1 MRNWRAAIPS
11 ILALVCI
18 AGLAWCVHRLQ
29 QIDPFARLNPL
40 YADAGMGNV
49 LIRFTQTEVR
59 ARQLNQPLWRMKVK
73 RADLSRDRQ
82 RWLLDGVQ
90 EAVLYDDGKPAW
102 RLTAAQAVYE
112 GASRFLQVADARLYG
127 NPVQLTCSQ
136 ATWRDQKREL
146 QCLGIIR
153 GSLRDGEFTAQA
165 LRYLGGEKRLV
176 AEEVRLVMRTSL
188 EPVAFLQTEPAKQ
201 EANEKQTKTR
211 RVEVTFKRLEEQ
223 QGKTR
228 IGEGLVI
235 RDGDTVM
242 TADRAEQ
249 DIEAQII
256 HATGNLHVTDPRVEL
271 SADKLTI
278 ELKEKRAVLEGNV
291 KILVKPKQSEEAGAQ
306 PASEETRSLKTEMRE
321 PVQITCDRA
330 ENLYQ
335 KKIITLTGNLKMVQL
350 LKENGKTRTL
360 TAQKAVYNSR
370 TEQVQL
376 VGEVHGVDEK
386 GQELIA
392 PEILVSVKEGDEWLK
407 ITQPGKMVILVEEE
421 EEETAEEKPT
431 GSQPVSPPSPPQ
443 QGQR

>member
-11 ILALVCI
+11 IVAMVCI
-18 AGLAWCVHRLQ
+18 AGLAWCVYQLQ

-49 LIRFTQTEVR
+49 LVRFSETEVV
-59 ARQLNQPLWRMKVK
+59 ARQLNTPLWRMKVQ

-82 RWLLDGVQ
+82 RWLLEDVR

-102 RLTAAQAVYE
+102 RLTAAQALYE
-112 GASRFLQVADARLYG
+112 GASRFLQVADVRLYG
-127 NPVQLTCSQ
+127 NPVRLTCSQ
-136 ATWRDQKREL
+136 ATWRDQTREL
-146 QCLGIIR
+146 QCTGIIR
-153 GSLRDGEFTAQA
+153 GSLRDGEFSAQT
-165 LRYLGGEKRLV
+165 LRYLGREKRLV
-176 AEEVRLVMRTSL
+176 AEGVRMVLRTSL
-188 EPVAFLQTEPAKQ
+188 EAVAFLQAEPPTQ
-201 EANEKQTKTR
+201 NSGEKQAKTR
-211 RVEVTFKRLEEQ
+211 RVEVSFKRLEEQ

-228 IGEGLVI
+228 IGEGMVI
-235 RDGDTVM
+235 RDGDTIM

-249 DIEAQII
+249 DIEAQVIY
-256 HATGNLHVTDPRVEL
+256 ATGNLRVTDPRVDL

-291 KILVKPKQSEEAGAQ
+291 KILVKPKQTEQQAAQ
-306 PASEETRSLKTEMRE
+306 PANEETRSLKTEMRE

-335 KKIITLTGNLKMVQL
+335 KKIITLTGNLKMVQTL
-350 LKENGKTRTL
+350 RESGKTRTL

-376 VGEVHGVDEK
+376 IGEVHGVDEK

-392 PEILVSVKEGDEWLK
+392 PEILVSVKEGEEWLK
-407 ITQPGKMVILVEEE
+407 ISQPGKMVIFVEEE
-421 EEETAEEKPT
+421 EETEEAPT
-431 GSQPVSPPSPPQ
+431 TTPPASPTTPPEQ
-443 QGQR
+443 VQR

>member
-11 ILALVCI
+11 ALALVCI

-82 RWLLDGVQ
+82 RWLLEGVQ

-102 RLTAAQAVYE
+102 RLTAAHAVYE
-112 GASRFLQVADARLYG
+112 GASRFLQVADARLRG

-176 AEEVRLVMRTSL
+176 AEGVRLVMHTSL
-188 EPVAFLQTEPAKQ
+188 EPIAFLQTEPAKQ
-201 EANEKQTKTR
+201 EASEKQTKTR
-211 RVEVTFKRLEEQ
+211 RVEVEFKRLEEQ

-235 RDGDTVM
+235 RDGDTLM

-256 HATGNLHVTDPRVEL
+256 HATGNLRVTDPRVEL
-271 SADKLTI
+271 SADRVTI
-278 ELKEKRAVLEGNV
+278 ELREKRAVLEGNV
-291 KILVKPKQSEEAGAQ
+291 KILVKPKQSEQTGAQ

-321 PVQITCDRA
+321 PVQITCNRA

-335 KKIITLTGNLKMVQL
+335 KKIITLTGDLKMVQL

-370 TEQVQL
+370 SEQVQL
-376 VGEVHGVDEK
+376 IGDVHGVDEK

-421 EEETAEEKPT
+421 EEETPA

>member
-11 ILALVCI
+11 ALALTCI
-18 AGLAWCVHRLQ
+18 AVLAWGVHRLQ

-49 LIRFTQTEVR
+49 LVRFTQVEVR
-59 ARQLNQPLWRMKVK
+59 ARQLQQPLWQVRVH

-82 RWLLDGVQ
+82 RWLLEGVQ
-90 EAVLYDDGKPAW
+90 EAVLYDDGQPAW
-102 RLTAAQAVYE
+102 RLRAARAAYE
-112 GASRFLQVADARLYG
+112 GASRLLQVSEAHLQG
-127 NPVQLTCSQ
+127 NPVRLYCSQ
-136 ATWRDQKREL
+136 ATWRDQTREL

-153 GSLRDGEFTAQA
+153 GTLRDGEFTAQSV
-165 LRYLGGEKRLV
+165 RYLGGERRLV
-176 AEEVRLVMRTSL
+176 AEEVRLVMRTSW
-188 EPVAFLQTEPAKQ
+188 EPIAFLQTEPPK
-201 EANEKQTKTR
+201 ESANARQPRTR
-211 RVEVTFKRLEEQ
+211 RVEIEFKRLEEQ

-228 IGEGLVI
+228 IGEGLTI
-235 RDGDTVM
+235 RDGDTLM

-249 DIEAQII
+249 DIEAQVIR
-256 HATGNLHVTDPRVEL
+256 ATGNLRVTDPRVDL
-271 SADKLTI
+271 TADRLII

-291 KILVKPKQSEEAGAQ
+291 QIFVKPKEPQEASAQ
-306 PASEETRSLKTEMRE
+306 APEEETRSLKTEMRE

-335 KKIITLTGNLKMVQL
+335 KKVITLTGNLKMVQV

-376 VGEVHGVDEK
+376 IGEVRGVDEK

-392 PEILVSVKEGDEWLK
+392 PEILVSVKEGDEWLR
-407 ITQPGKMVILVEEE
+407 INQPGRMVILVEEE
-421 EEETAEEKPT
+421 EETEE
-431 GSQPVSPPSPPQ
+431 PPAPPPPQ
-443 QGQR
+443 QTQR

>member
-1 MRNWRAAIPS
+1 MSNWRTAIPS
-11 ILALVCI
+11 VLALMCI

-29 QIDPFARLNPL
+29 QIDPFARLNPF

-49 LIRFTQTEVR
+49 LVRFTDTEVR
-59 ARQLNQPLWRMKVK
+59 ARQLAQPLWQMKVK
-73 RADLSRDRQ
+73 QADLSRDRQ
-82 RWLLDGVQ
+82 RWMLDGVQ

-112 GASRFLQVADARLYG
+112 GASRLLQVADVRLYS
-127 NPVQLTCSQ
+127 NPVRLTCSQ
-136 ATWRDQKREL
+136 AIWRDQTREL
-146 QCLGIIR
+146 QCMGIIQ
-153 GSLRDGEFTAQA
+153 GSLRDGEFTAQS

-176 AEEVRLVMRTSL
+176 AEGVRLALRTSL
-188 EPVAFLQTEPAKQ
+188 EPVAFLQAEPAKQ
-201 EANEKQTKTR
+201 NTGEKQSKTR
-211 RVEVTFKRLEEQ
+211 RVEVEFKRLEEQ

-256 HATGNLHVTDPRVEL
+256 HATGNLRVTDPRVDL
-271 SADKLTI
+271 SADRLTI
-278 ELKEKRAVLEGNV
+278 ELKEKRAILEGNV
-291 KILVKPKQSEEAGAQ
+291 KILVKPKESQEASAQ
-306 PASEETRSLKTEMRE
+306 PTSEETRSLKTEMRE

-335 KKIITLTGNLKMVQL
+335 KKIITLTGNLKMVQM

-360 TAQKAVYNSR
+360 TAQKAIYNSR

-376 VGEVHGVDEK
+376 VGDVHGVDEK
-386 GQELIA
+386 GQELTA

-421 EEETAEEKPT
+421 EETAEESPSA
-431 GSQPVSPPSPPQ
+431 SQPTPPAPPPQ
-443 QGQR
+443 QGQ

>member
-11 ILALVCI
+11 ILAMVCI

-49 LIRFTQTEVR
+49 LVRFSETEVI
-59 ARQLNQPLWRMKVK
+59 ARQLNAPLWHMKVL

-90 EAVLYDDGKPAW
+90 EAVLYDNGKPAW
-102 RLTAAQAVYE
+102 RLTAAQALYE

-127 NPVQLTCSQ
+127 NPVRLTCSQ
-136 ATWRDQKREL
+136 ATWRDQTREL
-146 QCLGIIR
+146 QCMGIIQ
-153 GSLRDGEFTAQA
+153 GFLRDGEFTAQT
-165 LRYLGGEKRLV
+165 LRYLGGEKRLI
-176 AEEVRLVMRTSL
+176 AEGVRLVMRTSL
-188 EPVAFLQTEPAKQ
+188 EPVAFLQSEPPRQ
-201 EANEKQTKTR
+201 NTGEKQAKTR

-235 RDGDTVM
+235 RDGDTIM

-249 DIEAQII
+249 DIEAQVI
-256 HATGNLHVTDPRVEL
+256 HASGNLKVTDPRVDI

-291 KILVKPKQSEEAGAQ
+291 KILVKPKQSEEQAAQ
-306 PASEETRSLKTEMRE
+306 PTSEETRSLKTEMRE

-335 KKIITLTGNLKMVQL
+335 RKIITLTGNLKMVQI
-350 LKENGKTRTL
+350 LKESGKTRTL

-376 VGEVHGVDEK
+376 IGEVHGVDEK

-392 PEILVSVKEGDEWLK
+392 PEIVVSVKEGDEWLR
-407 ITQPGKMVILVEEE
+407 ISQPGKMVIFVEEE
-421 EEETAEEKPT
+421 EETEETPT
-431 GSQPVSPPSPPQ
+431 ATPPASPTTPPQ
-443 QGQR
+443 QEQR

>member
-11 ILALVCI
+11 ALALVCI

-29 QIDPFARLNPL
+29 QMDPFARLNPL

-49 LIRFTQTEVR
+49 LVRFGETEVR
-59 ARQLNQPLWRMKVK
+59 ARQLDQLLWRMTVK
-73 RADLSRDRQ
+73 RVDLSRDRQ
-82 RWLLDGVQ
+82 RWLLDGVR
-90 EAVLYDDGKPAW
+90 EAVLYDGGKPAW
-102 RLTAAQAVYE
+102 RVTAARAVYE
-112 GASRFLQVADARLYG
+112 GASRFLQVADARLHG
-127 NPVQLTCSQ
+127 NPVRLTCSQ
-136 ATWRDQKREL
+136 ATWRDQTREL

-153 GSLRDGEFTAQA
+153 GSLRDGEFTALS

-176 AEEVRLVMRTSL
+176 AEGVRLVMHTSL
-188 EPVAFLQTEPAKQ
+188 QPIALLQTGPPTQ
-201 EANEKQTKTR
+201 GANETRTKTR
-211 RVEVTFKRLEEQ
+211 RVEVTFRRLEEQ

-228 IGEGLVI
+228 TGEGLVI

-249 DIEAQII
+249 DIEAQVI
-256 HATGNLHVTDPRVEL
+256 HATGNLRVTDPRVEL
-271 SADKLTI
+271 SADRLTI

-291 KILVKPKQSEEAGAQ
+291 KILVKPKQSEQTSAP

-321 PVQITCDRA
+321 PVQITCERA

-350 LKENGKTRTL
+350 LKEDGKTRTL

-376 VGEVHGVDEK
+376 VGDVHGVDEK
-386 GQELIA
+386 GQELLA

-421 EEETAEEKPT
+421 EETTEQTPAATP
-431 GSQPVSPPSPPQ
+431 PASPSR

>member
-11 ILALVCI
+11 ILAMVCI
-18 AGLAWCVHRLQ
+18 VGLAWCVHRLQ

-49 LIRFTQTEVR
+49 LVRFSETEVI
-59 ARQLNQPLWRMKVK
+59 ARQLNAPLWHMKVL

-90 EAVLYDDGKPAW
+90 EAVLYDNGKPAW
-102 RLTAAQAVYE
+102 RLTAAQALYE

-127 NPVQLTCSQ
+127 NPVRLTCSQ
-136 ATWRDQKREL
+136 ATWRDQTREL
-146 QCLGIIR
+146 QCMGIIQ
-153 GSLRDGEFTAQA
+153 GFLRDGEFTAQT
-165 LRYLGGEKRLV
+165 LRYLGGEKRLI
-176 AEEVRLVMRTSL
+176 AEGVRLVMRTSL
-188 EPVAFLQTEPAKQ
+188 EPVAFLQSEPPRQ
-201 EANEKQTKTR
+201 NTGEKQAKTR

-235 RDGDTVM
+235 RDGDTIM

-249 DIEAQII
+249 DIEAQVI
-256 HATGNLHVTDPRVEL
+256 HASGNLKVTDPRVDI

-291 KILVKPKQSEEAGAQ
+291 KILVKPKQSEEQAAQ
-306 PASEETRSLKTEMRE
+306 PTSEETRSLKTEMRE

-335 KKIITLTGNLKMVQL
+335 RKIITLTGNLKMVQI
-350 LKENGKTRTL
+350 LKESGKTRTL

-376 VGEVHGVDEK
+376 IGEVHGVDEK

-392 PEILVSVKEGDEWLK
+392 PEILVSVKEGDEWLR
-407 ITQPGKMVILVEEE
+407 ISQPGKMVIFVEEE
-421 EEETAEEKPT
+421 EETEETPT
-431 GSQPVSPPSPPQ
+431 ATPPASPTTPPQ

>member
-1 MRNWRAAIPS
+1 M
-11 ILALVCI
+11 CI

-29 QIDPFARLNPL
+29 QIDPFARLNPF

-49 LIRFTQTEVR
+49 LVRFTDTEVR
-59 ARQLNQPLWRMKVK
+59 ARQLNQLLWRMKVK

-82 RWLLDGVQ
+82 RWLIDGVQ
-90 EAVLYDDGKPAW
+90 EAVLYDNGKPAW

-127 NPVQLTCSQ
+127 NPVQITCSQ
-136 ATWRDQKREL
+136 ATWRDQTREL
-146 QCLGIIR
+146 QCMGIIR

-165 LRYLGGEKRLV
+165 LRYRGGEKRLV
-176 AEEVRLVMRTSL
+176 AEGVRLVMHTSL
-188 EPVAFLQTEPAKQ
+188 EPIAFLQTEPPKQ
-201 EANEKQTKTR
+201 NASDKQTKTR
-211 RVEVTFKRLEEQ
+211 RVEVEFKRLEEQ

-249 DIEAQII
+249 DIEAQVI
-256 HATGNLHVTDPRVEL
+256 HATGNLRVTDPRVEL
-271 SADKLTI
+271 SADRLTI
-278 ELKEKRAVLEGNV
+278 ELKEKRAILEGNV
-291 KILVKPKQSEEAGAQ
+291 QILVKPKESQQANAQ
-306 PASEETRSLKTEMRE
+306 PTSEETRSLKTEMRE

-360 TAQKAVYNSR
+360 TAQKAIYNSR

-376 VGEVHGVDEK
+376 VGDVHGVDEK
-386 GQELIA
+386 GQELTA

-407 ITQPGKMVILVEEE
+407 ITQPGKMVIFVEE
-421 EEETAEEKPT
+421 EEETAEETPT
-431 GSQPVSPPSPPQ
+431 PAPPPQ
-443 QGQR
+443 QGSVTR